1 MTELD
6 GPLMVA
12 RLTMDTLKDG
22 WPREGANGCFTHLY
36 GLSDTHVL
44 HMVETNDVCRF
55 CDDAHR
61 EGGREE
67 GGGGGRHTQ
76 AERREIVP
84 GFADA
89 NLMNSDK
96 NHRVPFWSTPGRTDL

>member
-12 RLTMDTLKDG
+12 RLTMDTLKDR

-55 CDDAHR
+55 CDNAKGER
-61 EGGREE
+61 ER
-67 GGGGGRHTQ
+67 GGGGADIHRQ
-76 AERREIVP
+76 REER
-84 GFADA
+84 
-89 NLMNSDK
+89 
-96 NHRVPFWSTPGRTDL
+96 